1 MSRPRTVSSAA
12 PAPYA
17 SRSEESRGRVFPEA
31 ASPSRTEFQR
41 DRDRIIH
48 AAAFRRL
55 QHKTQVFVYNV
66 SDHYRTRLT
75 HSLEVAQIARSAA
88 RALAL
93 DEDLAEAVALAHD
106 LGHPPFGHAGE
117 ESLNQAMAGWG
128 GFDHNAQALRIVT
141 KLERKYA
148 DFDGLNLSW
157 EALEGMVKHNGPLT
171 GPNRA
176 RAKDLPAAIRE
187 YAQHH
192 DLELSTFAGPEA
204 QIAALADDIAYINH
218 DLDDGVRAK
227 LLSVAA
233 LESVALVGPTLAE
246 VRQQY
251 PKLEVRR
258 LIHETVRRLID
269 RMVADMVT
277 ETRARAAAEQPPS
290 AAAVRA
296 LDRALVAFSDSMAG
310 QVKALRLFLYENMY
324 RHSRVSDDAGRGA
337 KIVGELFARYMD
349 DPTALP
355 EERQPGASEGTPER
369 ARRITDFIAGMTDR
383 YAMLEHERLFQSPRP
398 QRAAR

>member
-1 MSRPRTVSSAA
+1 MVPNAA

-17 SRSEESRGRVFPEA
+17 SRSADSRGRLFREGP
-31 ASPSRTEFQR
+31 SPSRTEYQR

-55 QHKTQVFVYNV
+55 QHKTQVFIYNV

-88 RALAL
+88 RALDL

-117 ESLNQAMAGWG
+117 DALNQAMAGWG

-157 EALEGMVKHNGPLT
+157 ETLEGMVKHNGPLVGAHQT
-171 GPNRA
+171 RN
-176 RAKDLPAAIRE
+176 KELPTAIQE

-192 DLELSTFAGPEA
+192 DLELGTFAGPEA

-218 DLDDGVRAK
+218 DLDDGVRAD
-227 LLSVAA
+227 LLSVDT
-233 LESVALVGPTLAE
+233 LGDVALVGPTLAE
-246 VRQQY
+246 VRRRY
-251 PKLEVRR
+251 PNLEPRR
-258 LIHETVRRLID
+258 LVHETVRRLID
-269 RMVADMVT
+269 RMVADMVA
-277 ETRARAAAEQPPS
+277 ETRARAAAARPKD

-296 LDRALVAFSDSMAG
+296 MQAALVAFSAPMAS
-310 QVKALRLFLYENMY
+310 QVRCGSSCTRTCTATPGSVPMPRAAPRSSPSYLRGIWTTRRRCPWNGSPKRGRACP
-324 RHSRVSDDAGRGA
+324 RH
-337 KIVGELFARYMD
+337 
-349 DPTALP
+349 
-355 EERQPGASEGTPER
+355 GASP
-369 ARRITDFIAGMTDR
+369 IS
-383 YAMLEHERLFQSPRP
+383 SPG
-398 QRAAR
+398 

>member
-1 MSRPRTVSSAA
+1 MSRPRMVPNVA

-17 SRSEESRGRVFPEA
+17 SRSEESRGRLFPEA
-31 ASPSRTEFQR
+31 PSPSRTEFQR

-88 RALAL
+88 RALDL

-117 ESLNQAMAGWG
+117 DALNHAMAGWG

-157 EALEGMVKHNGPLT
+157 DALEGMVKHNGPLV

-176 RAKDLPAAIRE
+176 RDKELPVALRE

-192 DLELSTFAGPEA
+192 DLELATFAGPEA

-218 DLDDGVRAK
+218 DLDDGVRAS
-227 LLSVAA
+227 LLTVAA
-233 LESVALVGPTLAE
+233 LQNVPLVGQTLSE
-246 VRQQY
+246 VSERY
-251 PKLEVRR
+251 PHLEVRR
-258 LIHETVRRLID
+258 LVHETVRRLID
-269 RMVADMVT
+269 RMVSDMVA
-277 ETRARAAAEQPPS
+277 ETRARAAAANPQS
-290 AAAVRA
+290 AAEVRA
-296 LDRALVAFSDSMAG
+296 MDRALVAFSAPMAT
-310 QVKALRLFLYENMY
+310 QVKALRQFLYENMY
-324 RHSRVSDDAGRGA
+324 RHSRVSADAGQGA
-337 KIVGELFARYMD
+337 KIVGELFARYMED
-349 DPTALP
+349 SAALP
-355 EERQPGASEGTPER
+355 AERQPVTGEATADR

-383 YAMLEHERLFQSPRP
+383 YAMLEHERLFHTPHPKLAVR
-398 QRAAR
+398 